1 MKLTANIDI
10 RELVPK
16 DVYLKYGDGSVRF
29 IDHRLPAILERIREL
44 CGGKPMTLNDWYYG
58 GRFNL
63 RGFRPANC
71 TIGAVKSQHKLGKAS
86 DFTIKGMTADQV
98 RDVIRLNSVEL
109 MQMGLTRIEIGISWV
124 HIDLKE
130 TGLSHIYEF
139 KP

>member
-16 DVYLKYGDGSVRF
+16 DVFLKYGEGSVRF
-29 IDHRLPAILERIREL
+29 IDQRLPAILERIREL
-44 CGGKPMTLNDWYYG
+44 CGGRTMTLNDWYYG

-63 RGFRPANC
+63 RGFRPSNC
-71 TIGAVKSQHKLGKAS
+71 TIGAVKSMHKEGKAA
-86 DFTIKGMTADQV
+86 DFTIKGMTADHV
-98 RDVIRLNSVEL
+98 RDVIRKNAVEL

-124 HIDLKE
+124 HIDLKV
-130 TGLSHIYEF
+130 TNASHIVEF

>member
-1 MKLTANIDI
+1 MKLTDNISLQ
-10 RELVPK
+10 ELVPK
-16 DVYLKYGDGSVRF
+16 DVYLRYGDGAVRF
-29 IDHRLPAILERIREL
+29 IDQRLPAILERIREL
-44 CGGKPMTLNDWYYG
+44 CGGRAMTLNDWYYG

-71 TIGAVKSQHKLGKAS
+71 TTGAPKSQHKLGKAA

-98 RDVIRLNSVEL
+98 RQVIRNNAVEL

-130 TGLSHIYEF
+130 TGLSKLVEF

>member
-1 MKLTANIDI
+1 MKLTDNISLQ
-10 RELVPK
+10 ELVPK
-16 DVYLKYGDGSVRF
+16 DVYLRYGDGAVRF
-29 IDHRLPAILERIREL
+29 IDQRLPAILERIREL
-44 CGGKPMTLNDWYYG
+44 CGGKPMTLNDWLYG

-71 TIGAVKSQHKLGKAS
+71 TIGAAKSMHKKGKAA

-98 RDVIRLNSVEL
+98 RQVIRANSTEL

-130 TGLSHIYEF
+130 TGLSKLVEF